1 MENKVYSFLHQAFI
15 FAIIMLISKGIA
27 FILPIPMPASVI
39 GLILLF
45 VALSTNIV
53 KLEQVEGLGTS
64 LTGIISFLFVPSGIS
79 LYNSLDI
86 LKVYGGPI
94 LAIIFIATFVIL
106 AITGWSATY
115 LLGLK
120 ERSSAKDKK
129 FSFFK
134 KQPVEGGQQ

>member
-1 MENKVYSFLHQAFI
+1 MEKKVYSFLHQAFI
-15 FAIIMLISKGIA
+15 FAAIMLISKGIA

-86 LKVYGGPI
+86 LKVYGVPI
-94 LAIIFIATFVIL
+94 LAVIFIATFVIL
-106 AITGWSATY
+106 AITGWSASY
-115 LLGLK
+115 LLGVKEKSGAK
-120 ERSSAKDKK
+120 ERKLA
-129 FSFFK
+129 FLK
-134 KQPVEGGQQ
+134 KQQLEEVQR